1 MTQKL
6 EALHLEALCKE
17 VRELHVCVI
26 INIYWGKKIK
36 VIRRGWKDKTSNS

>member
-26 INIYWGKKIK
+26 LTFIEEKKKIK
-36 VIRRGWKDKTSNS
+36 LSLEARRI